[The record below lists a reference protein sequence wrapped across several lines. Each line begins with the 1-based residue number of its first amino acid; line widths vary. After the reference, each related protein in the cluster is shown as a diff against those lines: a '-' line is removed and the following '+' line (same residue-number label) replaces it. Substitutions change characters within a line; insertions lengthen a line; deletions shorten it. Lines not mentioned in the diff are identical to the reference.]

1 MAAVQPATLL
11 TPDLRVV
18 NPATAELQASILAAL
33 QALPKSSTKARQV
46 TVDLAPVLADA
57 PVAFGTL
64 AKVHAVTVVDLTGAA
79 TPSLKINGTA
89 EAALPLAKG
98 QTRSGLLATTLH
110 LSSPGGGGSLVL
122 ELHGE

>member
-1 MAAVQPATLL
+1 MAALQPVTLL
-11 TPDLRVV
+11 TPDLQAV
-18 NPATAELQASILAAL
+18 NPATSELQASILAVL
-33 QALPKSSTKARQV
+33 QALPKASTKARQV

-64 AKVHAVTVVDLTGAA
+64 AKVHAVTVVDLTGTV

-98 QTRSGLLATTLH
+98 QTRSGLMASTLH
-110 LSSPGGGGSLVL
+110 LSGPGGVGSLVL